1 MSNKVMKFIPLLL
14 IVLVIVDS
22 LPMFV
27 KSMDYT
33 TTTWIVTISTMAIAA
48 ITSFIIFYADLK
60 RNDSSISV
68 FGMIAVGIFVV
79 LTIINLILAKTM
91 SSSGDF
97 IVASTISKL
106 ISTTAAVLTTLR
118 YVSIANLVSIENNSS
133 TTNLFKTGAVISAA
147 IIGVYGVVTSWTTV
161 DITITNIATVTQSIF
176 TVMIYSF
183 ILMQVIEAE
192 EMLNKKATEVQQQ
205 PQQAPQQQFQAQQA
219 PENNMFASNTPKF
232 RNPALEAQEARI
244 KEQQMNQ
251 QVNSTPTTP
260 SFQIVNNN
268 QPLINNNNPQP
279 NQNNMNG
286 NIQ

>member
-1 MSNKVMKFIPLLL
+1 MSNKIMKFIPLLL
-14 IVLVIVDS
+14 IGLVIVDS

-68 FGMIAVGIFVV
+68 FGMIAVGIFIV

-97 IVASTISKL
+97 IVASIISKL

-147 IIGVYGVVTSWTTV
+147 LIGVFGVVTSWTTV
-161 DITITNIATVTQSIF
+161 DITITNIATLTQSIF

-192 EMLNKKATEVQQQ
+192 EMLNRKATEVTEQ

-219 PENNMFASNTPKF
+219 PENNMFSSSTPRF

-244 KEQQMNQ
+244 KEQQMQ
-251 QVNSTPTTP
+251 QTNNTPATP

-268 QPLINNNNPQP
+268 QPLINNNNPPQ

>member
-1 MSNKVMKFIPLLL
+1 MKFIPLLL
-14 IVLVIVDS
+14 IGLVIVDS

-68 FGMIAVGIFVV
+68 FGMIAVGIFIV

-97 IVASTISKL
+97 IVASIISKL

-147 IIGVYGVVTSWTTV
+147 LIGVFGVVTSWTTV
-161 DITITNIATVTQSIF
+161 DITITNIATLTQSIF

-192 EMLNKKATEVQQQ
+192 EMLNRKATEVTEQ
-205 PQQAPQQQFQAQQA
+205 PQQAPQQQIQPQQA
-219 PENNMFASNTPKF
+219 PENNMFSSSTPRF

-244 KEQQMNQ
+244 KEQQMQ
-251 QVNSTPTTP
+251 QTNNTPATP

-268 QPLINNNNPQP
+268 QPLINNNNPPQ